1 MTKLGITQKIFI
13 TQRPHD
19 TLLIKL
25 SLTKSEC
32 ERSPLQPMVGKGA
45 LQQYQVSL
53 LGR

>member
-19 TLLIKL
+19 TLLINL

-32 ERSPLQPMVGKGA
+32 D
-45 LQQYQVSL
+45 
-53 LGR
+53 